1 VNPLRRLLV
10 PIFKNFKMKFLL
22 CTFFLGTILWMQT
35 DAVTH
40 LRADGVTDTYTLIDA
55 ALLERSGTVVET
67 PDCKHTDFGPHITQV
82 FDDDLNRY
90 VFAFHSHIRQDDDRC
105 INTDRQ
111 RVEIKTYDR
120 SPQETLGYNGEYV
133 TYSWNFKLDAGFL
146 PPYSF
151 GHIHQL
157 KAVGGDDSMPVITV
171 TLRKSTPN
179 MLQLLQYDSMGRLLF
194 LKEEPLSKFTGIWVH
209 AESEV
214 EYGSHGAYNITLT
227 NYATKE
233 VLLRYS
239 SNDIDFWRND
249 TATVVAFIRPKWGI
263 YRSVQEAVLSR
274 NETVLFD
281 DFCIGKGDVD
291 RCFERSDH
299 VSDPTSGPSSLQTFV
314 PTNAPNSS
322 SAFMLNSFVLLL
334 TIVFILFE

>member
-1 VNPLRRLLV
+1 
-10 PIFKNFKMKFLL
+10 MKFLL
-22 CTFFLGTILWMQT
+22 CIFLSVIELLIQS

-55 ALLERSGTVVET
+55 AFIEQSGTAVET
-67 PDCKHTDFGPHITQV
+67 TDCKHIDFGPHITQV
-82 FDDDLNRY
+82 FDDQLNRF

-111 RVEIKTYDR
+111 RIEIKTYER
-120 SPQETLGYNGEYV
+120 SPQELLGYNDEYV

-151 GHIHQL
+151 CHIHQL
-157 KAVGGDDSMPVITV
+157 KAVGGDDSMPIITV

-179 MLQLLQYDSMGRLLF
+179 VLQLLQYDSKGSLIF
-194 LKEEPLSKFTGIWVH
+194 LKEEPLSKFTGVWVH

-214 EYGSHGAYNITLT
+214 IYGHNGAYNMTLT
-227 NYATKE
+227 NYDTNE

-239 SNDIDFWRND
+239 SMDIDFWRNNS
-249 TATVVAFIRPKWGI
+249 TTNISFVRPKWGI

-291 RCFERSDH
+291 RCFERSDLI
-299 VSDPTSGPSSLQTFV
+299 SESTLGPPSQQTFA
-314 PTNAPNSS
+314 PTEAAPNSAKS
-322 SAFMLNSFVLLL
+322 FVFNKFVLLL
-334 TIVFILFE
+334 STIVFLTYFE

>member
-1 VNPLRRLLV
+1 MRFALCILLLATLSW
-10 PIFKNFKMKFLL
+10 KES
-22 CTFFLGTILWMQT
+22 

-67 PDCKHTDFGPHITQV
+67 SDCKHTDFGPHITQV
-82 FDDDLNRY
+82 FDDQLNRQ

-120 SPQETLGYNGEYV
+120 SPQELLGYDGEYV

-151 GHIHQL
+151 CHIHQL
-157 KAVGGDDSMPVITV
+157 KAVGGDESMPVITM

-179 MLQLLQYDSMGRLLF
+179 MLQLLQYDSKGSLLF
-194 LKEEPLSKFTGIWVH
+194 LKEEPLDKFTGVWVH

-214 EYGSHGAYNITLT
+214 IYGHHGEYNMTLT
-227 NYATKE
+227 NYATNE

-239 SNDIDFWRND
+239 SKDIDFWRND

-291 RCFERSDH
+291 RCFERSDS
-299 VSDPTSGPSSLQTFV
+299 VAEPTSGPSTLQTFD
-314 PTNAPNSS
+314 PTDSPSS
-322 SAFMLNSFVLLL
+322 VSVLMFNKFVLLL
-334 TIVFILFE
+334 AIVFFSLK